1 MLQHTSEQLLIDH
14 FKDLFEFSR
23 DVIWTIAPNGSI
35 TYVSP
40 AIQTLRGIDQK
51 TARNQRLDE
60 IHPPESAQKNIDYF
74 TYMLGEI
81 SQGRKPDPFMGEMD
95 YYHANGSIITTEVY
109 AVPLFDQDGKFMF
122 LAGLSRDISSRLL
135 NESQKN
141 AERTARDAEF
151 RSMLNLVLEHEA
163 RNALSLIS
171 NALDD
176 ASSTYKIDT
185 ARKATRNLI
194 EVLNQI
200 NLFSQSIDEKTEFTP
215 KAVALGPIIQ
225 EIEKIIAPDIPLILS
240 DVHNISVWGEYSL
253 VHMCLLQ
260 LIGNAVKYSTS
271 NQAVRIEINH
281 ETNHNNLGAK
291 IKITNSHDMQKP
303 LNLEKLFEP
312 FYRAPY
318 VTNIS
323 GSGLGL
329 TIVARLA
336 NMMSGDIKLKQD
348 ANLVTAELWLNCTP
362 KDSFYKNLKNP
373 DTR

>member
-1 MLQHTSEQLLIDH
+1 MLQHTSEQMLIDH

-23 DVIWTIAPNGSI
+23 DVIWTIAPDGSI

-51 TARNQRLDE
+51 TACSQSLDE

-81 SQGRKPDPFMGEMD
+81 AQGRKPDPFMSEMD

-141 AERTARDAEF
+141 AERQARDAEF

-176 ASSTYKIDT
+176 ANSAYKIET

-200 NLFSQSIDEKTEFTP
+200 NLFSQSVDERSQFMP
-215 KAVALGPIIQ
+215 KSVALGPIVQ
-225 EIEKIIAPDIPLILS
+225 EIEKILTPEIPFSLS
-240 DVHNISVWGEYSL
+240 DIQDISVWGEYSL

-271 NQAVRIEINH
+271 NQAVRIEITQETRRNH
-281 ETNHNNLGAK
+281 LGAN
-291 IKITNSHDMQKP
+291 IKITNSHEMQKE
-303 LNLEKLFEP
+303 LNIEKLFEP

-318 VTNIS
+318 VSNIS

-336 NMMSGDIKLKQD
+336 NMMSGDVQLKQHAD
-348 ANLVTAELWLNCTP
+348 HVTAELWLTCTP
-362 KDSFYKNLKNP
+362 HV
-373 DTR
+373 